1 MIDTAARIPTI
12 TPLVHPDVLDYV
24 KHRFGYSEH
33 DLILD
38 SLEPIFP
45 EAA

>member
-24 KHRFGYSEH
+24 KNRFGYSEH
-33 DLILD
+33 DLIID
-38 SLEPIFP
+38 SLEPIVP

>member
-1 MIDTAARIPTI
+1 MNQDSARIPTI

-38 SLEPIFP
+38 SLEPLGS

>member
-1 MIDTAARIPTI
+1 MNSTDIPTI

-24 KHRFGYSEH
+24 KHRFGYTDS

-38 SLEPIFP
+38 SLDPKFP